1 MPKRYDILVAILDV
15 IFHDVRVQINHLS
28 DFGEVG
34 LEWHALSDDVKQFDR
49 KVDHVAQTQIIARIL
64 EEGIVAMLQVFK
76 IAELKQQFFGLWG
89 MF

>member
-28 DFGEVG
+28 RNVI
-34 LEWHALSDDVKQFDR
+34 LDR

-64 EEGIVAMLQVFK
+64 EEGIVAML
-76 IAELKQQFFGLWG
+76 
-89 MF
+89 